1 MTKNLNRMSLT
12 AQITNDIKAAMKAK
26 DRDKLDALR
35 AIKSALMLEATKD
48 GSGEVS
54 EEAELKILQKL
65 LKQRKEAG
73 DLYIQEGREDLA
85 EDEIKQAKV
94 IEAYLPAQMSEE
106 EVTEVVKATVA
117 QLGASGPA
125 DMGKVMGPVMGKL
138 SGKAD
143 GKLISKIVKETLA
156 G

>member
-1 MTKNLNRMSLT
+1 MSLT
-12 AQITNDIKAAMKAK
+12 AKITNDIKEAMKAK

-54 EEAELKILQKL
+54 EDAELKILQKL

-106 EVTEVVKATVA
+106 EVAAVVKATIA
-117 QLGASGPA
+117 QLGAAGPA

>member
-1 MTKNLNRMSLT
+1 
-12 AQITNDIKAAMKAK
+12 
-26 DRDKLDALR
+26 
-35 AIKSALMLEATKD
+35 MLL
-48 GSGEVS
+48 S
-54 EEAELKILQKL
+54 
-65 LKQRKEAG
+65 QRKEAG

>member
-1 MTKNLNRMSLT
+1 MSLT
-12 AQITNDIKAAMKAK
+12 KQITSDIKAAMIAK
-26 DRDKLDALR
+26 DKDKLAALR

-54 EEAELKILQKL
+54 EEAEMKILQKL

-73 DLYIQEGREDLA
+73 DLYIKEGREDLA
-85 EDEIKQAKV
+85 QDEIVQAKV

-106 EVTEVVKATVA
+106 EVKAIVDATIS
-117 QLGASGPA
+117 QLGASSPA
-125 DMGKVMGPVMGKL
+125 DMGKVMGPIMGKL

-143 GKLISKIVKETLA
+143 GKLISKLVKEALV